1 MQMKTHDNADATIL
15 AQLTLA
21 EASAL
26 VRGGDVS
33 PVELTEAC
41 LGRIERLDA
50 KLNAFITVT
59 AEAALAQARAAE
71 AAIRRGEWIGALH
84 GIPVALK
91 DLIDTAGVRTTAASA
106 LFKDRVPG
114 EDAEVVRRLKV
125 AGAVL
130 LGKLNLHE
138 CAYGG
143 SGVISYFGAARNPW
157 DSECATGGSSSGA
170 AAAVAAGMC
179 YGAVGTDTGGSVREP
194 AAFCGIVGLKPTY
207 GRVST
212 RGVIP
217 LAWTLDHV
225 GPMTRTVTDAALM
238 LQALAGYDANDAT
251 SVDAAVP
258 DYANAFGDTAAL
270 RLGVPSPLFYDDL
283 DPEIDATV
291 RAALAVLGKL
301 AASVR
306 PIDVPL
312 DRDTTTLKAEA
323 YAYHHEFA
331 AKSPELYQPATLER
345 IRSGA
350 EISAADYIAGRRQT
364 EELRR
369 AVRNIFDDVDL
380 LVTPTTCVL
389 PAKISDLLADLGSLR
404 AKENVMLR
412 NTRPFDSM
420 GLPTISIPCG
430 FTNSGLP
437 IGLQISGPLWGEA
450 MVLRMAH
457 AYEQATEWHK
467 RAPNLE

>member
-1 MQMKTHDNADATIL
+1 MRTQDKEGATN
-15 AQLTLA
+15 LTELSLG

-26 VRGGDVS
+26 VRAKKVS

-41 LGRIERLDA
+41 LGRIERMNA

-59 AEAALAQARAAE
+59 AEGALEQARAAE
-71 AAIRRGEWIGALH
+71 AAIQRGKWIGPLH

-91 DLIDTAGVRTTAASA
+91 DLIDTAGVRTTAGSG
-106 LFKDRVPG
+106 LYKDRVPS
-114 EDAEVVRRLKV
+114 EDAEVVRRLAA

-130 LGKLNLHE
+130 LGKLNMHE
-138 CAYGG
+138 FAYGG
-143 SGVISYFGAARNPW
+143 SGVISYFGAALNPW
-157 DSECATGGSSSGA
+157 ASDYNTGGSSSGA
-170 AAAVAAGMC
+170 AAAVAAGLC
-179 YGAVGTDTGGSVREP
+179 YGAVATDTGGSIREP

-207 GRVST
+207 GRVSA

-225 GPMTRTVTDAALM
+225 GPMTRSVTDAALM
-238 LQALAGYDANDAT
+238 LQAIAGYDADDAT
-251 SVDAAVP
+251 SVDAPVR
-258 DYANAFGDTAAL
+258 DYAKAFGDTAAL
-270 RLGVPSPLFYDDL
+270 RVGIPNSFFYDAL
-283 DPEIDATV
+283 QPEIDAAV

-301 AASVR
+301 TASVR

-323 YAYHHEFA
+323 YAYHRELIA
-331 AKSPELYQPATLER
+331 ESPELYQPVTLER

-350 EISAADYIAGRRQT
+350 EVSAADYIAGRRQT

-369 AVRNIFDDVDL
+369 AVRKAFDEVDL

-389 PAKISDLLADLGSLR
+389 PSKISELLADLGTLR
-404 AKENVMLR
+404 AKENLMLR
-412 NTRPFDSM
+412 NTRPFNAM

-430 FTNSGLP
+430 FTSSGLP
-437 IGLQISGPLWGEA
+437 IGLQISGPPWGEA
-450 MVLRMAH
+450 SVLRMAF

-467 RAPNLE
+467 RAPNLG

>member
-1 MQMKTHDNADATIL
+1 MKTQDKADATK
-15 AQLTLA
+15 LTGLSLS

-26 VRGGDVS
+26 VRAKKVS

-41 LGRIERLDA
+41 LGRIDRLDA
-50 KLNAFITVT
+50 KLNTFITVT
-59 AEAALAQARAAE
+59 AESALEQARTAE
-71 AAIRRGEWIGALH
+71 AAIQRGEWIGPLH

-91 DLIDTAGVRTTAASA
+91 DLIETAGVRTTAGSG
-106 LFKDRVPG
+106 LNKDRVPSK
-114 EDAEVVRRLKV
+114 DAEVVRRLKA

-130 LGKLNLHE
+130 LGKLNMHE
-138 CAYGG
+138 FAYGG
-143 SGVISYFGAARNPW
+143 SGVIGYFGAAHNPW
-157 DSECATGGSSSGA
+157 ASDCNTGGSSSGA
-170 AAAVAAGMC
+170 AAAVAAGLC
-179 YGAVGTDTGGSVREP
+179 YAAVATDTGGSVREP

-225 GPMTRTVTDAALM
+225 GPIARSVTDAALM
-238 LQALAGYDANDAT
+238 LQAIAGYDEDDAT

-258 DYANAFGDTAAL
+258 DYAQAFGDAAQL
-270 RLGVPSPLFYDDL
+270 RLGIPSTFFYDAL
-283 DPEIDATV
+283 EPEIDAAV

-301 AASVR
+301 TASVR

-312 DRDTTTLKAEA
+312 DRDTTTLKTEA
-323 YAYHHEFA
+323 YAYHRELI
-331 AKSPELYQPATLER
+331 AKSPELYQPVTLER

-350 EISAADYIAGRRQT
+350 EVSAADYIAGRRQT

-369 AVRNIFDDVDL
+369 SVRKEFDDVDL

-389 PAKISDLLADLGSLR
+389 PSKISDLLANLSTLR
-404 AKENVMLR
+404 AKENLMLR
-412 NTRPFDSM
+412 NTRPFNAM

-430 FTNSGLP
+430 FSSSGLP
-437 IGLQISGPLWGEA
+437 IGLQISGPPWGEA
-450 MVLRMAH
+450 IVLRMAF
-457 AYEQATEWHK
+457 AYEQATDWHK
-467 RAPNLE
+467 RAPNLQ

>member
-1 MQMKTHDNADATIL
+1 MSTQDKADATR
-15 AQLTLA
+15 LTGLSLG

-26 VRGGDVS
+26 VRAKKVS

-41 LGRIERLDA
+41 LARIERLDA

-59 AEAALAQARAAE
+59 AESALEQARAAE
-71 AAIRRGEWIGALH
+71 AAIARGEWIGPLH

-91 DLIDTAGVRTTAASA
+91 DLIDTAGVRTTAASG
-106 LFKDRVPG
+106 LYKDRVPN
-114 EDAEVVRRLKV
+114 EDAEVVRRLKS

-130 LGKLNLHE
+130 LGKLNMHE
-138 CAYGG
+138 FAYGG
-143 SGVISYFGAARNPW
+143 SGVIGYFGAAHNPW
-157 DSECATGGSSSGA
+157 ASDYNTGGSSSGA
-170 AAAVAAGMC
+170 AAAVAAGLC
-179 YGAVGTDTGGSVREP
+179 YGAVATDTGGSVREP

-225 GPMTRTVTDAALM
+225 GPMTRSVKDAALM
-238 LQALAGYDANDAT
+238 LQAIAAYDADDAT

-258 DYANAFGDTAAL
+258 DYAQAFGDTAAL
-270 RLGVPSPLFYDDL
+270 RLGVPNSFFYDAL
-283 DPEIDATV
+283 DPEIDAAV
-291 RAALAVLGKL
+291 RAALAVLRKL

-323 YAYHHEFA
+323 YAFHRELI
-331 AKSPELYQPATLER
+331 AKSPDLYQPVTLER
-345 IRSGA
+345 LRSGA
-350 EISAADYIAGRRQT
+350 EVSAADYIAGRRQT

-369 AVRNIFDDVDL
+369 AVRKVFDEVDL

-389 PAKISDLLADLGSLR
+389 PSKISELLAKLSTLR

-412 NTRPFDSM
+412 NTRPFNAM

-437 IGLQISGPLWGEA
+437 IGLQISGPPWGEA
-450 MVLRMAH
+450 DVLRMAY
-457 AYEQATEWHK
+457 AYERATEWHK
-467 RAPNLE
+467 RGPNLE